1 LPKKL
6 KKFKFGEDHT
16 QMPPVSYPFEGFLVL
31 SWVVFYFA
39 CLLLGSGEVYDGT
52 FHLFVERHL
61 FFAGIIYRGGWYRFI
76 LKVVILIGS
85 CELRRQS
92 YFLIENF
99 LPFC

>member
-1 LPKKL
+1 MMAL
-6 KKFKFGEDHT
+6 FI
-16 QMPPVSYPFEGFLVL
+16 
-31 SWVVFYFA
+31 
-39 CLLLGSGEVYDGT
+39 CLLKGT
-52 FHLFVERHL
+52 F